1 MWHTAADL
9 ANARWER
16 DNGIDAVHRGEDSS
30 IDASDWAHE
39 EDKKYVPRQ
48 PAPLP
53 TVLTQVKTKAV
64 PAAAAEVES
73 LFAVNLDW
81 QPMPTVHAP
90 VDTKVVLAAAAKIE
104 LLPNPPVDVNETQQT
119 PYERIQRRRKQRN
132 AKAVQREEE
141 ERFFDAAIGVAED
154 ERTEM
159 AKSEDNPC
167 PFKQAVNEKDSLQPR
182 RKPSIM
188 RSAKDIKYS
197 ISRKFCQAR
206 NFIQNGFNSHTVHFR
221 KDVMLATYND
231 RKVSG
236 AIKLLHLPPSILRKR
251 QELKS
256 LIHLCGR
263 TPDAP
268 TQPKI
273 VDQYGLLAP
282 MPSALRQEPTLIPL
296 PSKEMRRLRKQQEK
310 YNGLSER

>member
-81 QPMPTVHAP
+81 QPMPTVSAP
-90 VDTKVVLAAAAKIE
+90 AETKVLLAAAAKIE
-104 LLPNPPVDVNETQQT
+104 LPPNPPAGVTETRRT
-119 PYERIQRRRKQRN
+119 PYEHIQRKREQRK
-132 AKAVQREEE
+132 AKTVQREEE

-159 AKSEDNPC
+159 AKSEKNPC
-167 PFKQAVNEKDSLQPR
+167 PFKKAVNEKDSLQPR
-182 RKPSIM
+182 RTLSIM
-188 RSAKDIKYS
+188 QSAKDGKYS
-197 ISRKFCQAR
+197 ISRKFRQAR
-206 NFIQNGFNSHTVHFR
+206 N
-221 KDVMLATYND
+221 
-231 RKVSG
+231 
-236 AIKLLHLPPSILRKR
+236 
-251 QELKS
+251 
-256 LIHLCGR
+256 
-263 TPDAP
+263 
-268 TQPKI
+268 
-273 VDQYGLLAP
+273 
-282 MPSALRQEPTLIPL
+282 
-296 PSKEMRRLRKQQEK
+296 
-310 YNGLSER
+310 LSEMGSTATQSAFGMT